1 MVTAEDVLN
10 QARKWIGT
18 AESPPNSNRVKGI
31 TDWYGMVGPWC
42 GMAVSRWF
50 FDAGMPLHITTDKGY
65 AYCPYGVNYFKKIG
79 RWSST
84 PSVGAI
90 VFYGSPSESVHT
102 GIVESFDKFNI
113 TAIEGNTAV
122 GNDAN
127 GGSVMRRTRP
137 RNNWIVGYGL
147 PEYKENVK
155 VKPMYDPPIV
165 MEPWVASAECPTG
178 GVWGL
183 AASGAVYALP
193 VGVPPFHGGMNG
205 KPAFVGRKAAS
216 IDKELSASGEWTG
229 YYVITATSGEKYVP
243 KEF

>member
-1 MVTAEDVLN
+1 MTTAEDVLN
-10 QARKWIGT
+10 KARSQIGIK
-18 AESPPNSNRVKGI
+18 ESPANSNRNPYGA
-31 TDWYGMVGPWC
+31 WYGMNGVPWC
-42 GMAVSRWF
+42 AEFVSWCF
-50 FDAGMPLHITTDKGY
+50 AQAGSPLNITTRFGF

-102 GIVESFDKFNI
+102 GIVESFDAHNI

-165 MEPWVASAECPTG
+165 MEPWVASRKAPSG
-178 GVWGL
+178 GIWGL
-183 AASGAVYALP
+183 AASGAVYALEGAP
-193 VGVPPFHGGMNG
+193 YCGGANG
-205 KPAFVGRKAAS
+205 KAYFAGRSAARFVDLNPDEIRAGRV
-216 IDKELSASGEWTG
+216 
-229 YYVITATSGEKYVP
+229 YVIASKDGNRYAYPE
-243 KEF
+243 

>member
-1 MVTAEDVLN
+1 MTTAEDVLN
-10 QARKWIGT
+10 QARSQIGRT
-18 AESPPNSNRVKGI
+18 ESPANSNRTEYGK
-31 TDWYGMVGPWC
+31 WYGMDGQPWC
-42 GMAVSRWF
+42 GQFVSWCF
-50 FDAGMPLHITTDKGY
+50 AMAGMPLNITTPKGY

-84 PSVGAI
+84 PQVGAI

-102 GIVESFDKFNI
+102 GIVESFDAHNI
-113 TAIEGNTAV
+113 TAIEGNTAI

-147 PEYKENVK
+147 PQYTAPQPK

-165 MEPWVASAECPTG
+165 MEPWVASRKAPSG

-183 AASGAVYALP
+183 AASGAVYALEGAP
-193 VGVPPFHGGMNG
+193 YLGGPNG
-205 KPAFVGRKAAS
+205 KDYFKGRTAARF
-216 IDKELSASGEWTG
+216 IDLSPDEIRAGRTYTVVS
-229 YYVITATSGEKYVP
+229 TSNERYSY
-243 KEF
+243 